1 MDGAVLGVFLL
12 TTFLGGLVNGLAGFA
27 LGLVVS
33 GIWLHILTP
42 VQTATLIV
50 GYGLLLQCYG
60 IWKLRHALRW
70 HAVLPFIIGGAV
82 GVPLGTALLNYID
95 ADYLRIG
102 IGVLLI
108 AYSTY
113 SLARPHLKPMHAG
126 FAVETGVGFL
136 NGVLGGLTGLA
147 GPIITMWCQMR
158 GWPKDVQR
166 TIYQPVILVAFAMA
180 AISMTVAGTVTAEIA
195 KLFLYGLPALAAGQ
209 WVGFKLYGHL
219 DEATFRKAVLALLL
233 LSGLVLVVPFSM
245 FK

>member
-27 LGLVVS
+27 LGLVVA

-42 VQTATLIV
+42 AQTAALIV
-50 GYGLLLQCYG
+50 GYGFLLQCYG
-60 IWKLRHALRW
+60 IWKLRRALRW
-70 HAVLPFIIGGAV
+70 RTILPFIVGGTF
-82 GVPLGTALLNYID
+82 GVPIGTALLTYID
-95 ADYLRIG
+95 PDYMRIG

-108 AYSTY
+108 AYSGY
-113 SLARPHLKPMHAG
+113 SLTRPHLKPMHAG

-136 NGVLGGLTGLA
+136 NGVLGGLTGLT

-166 TIYQPVILVAFAMA
+166 AIYQPVILVAFAMA
-180 AISMTVAGTVTAEIA
+180 VVSLATTGHVTVEVA
-195 KLFLYGLPALAAGQ
+195 KLFFIGLPALAAGQ
-209 WVGFKLYGHL
+209 WVGLKLYGHL
-219 DEATFRKAVLALLL
+219 DDATFRKAVLALLL
-233 LSGLVLVVPFSM
+233 VSGLVLVVPFSM

>member
-147 GPIITMWCQMR
+147 GPIITMS
-158 GWPKDVQR
+158 VSY
-166 TIYQPVILVAFAMA
+166 THI
-180 AISMTVAGTVTAEIA
+180 
-195 KLFLYGLPALAAGQ
+195 
-209 WVGFKLYGHL
+209 
-219 DEATFRKAVLALLL
+219 
-233 LSGLVLVVPFSM
+233 
-245 FK
+245 